1 MTDFGNRTNVKLV
14 REEEG
19 VSKTYVIDFTDKN
32 ITNSP
37 YYYMQQN
44 DVLYVEPDLIKKKS
58 ANIDPNR
65 NLAFQIGGIAI
76 GVASILIS
84 LLK

>member
-1 MTDFGNRTNVKLV
+1 MGFLKHLP
-14 REEEG
+14 
-19 VSKTYVIDFTDKN
+19 IDFTNKN

-44 DVLYVEPDLIKKKS
+44 DVLYVEPDIIKKKT

-65 NLAFQIGGIAI
+65 NLAFQIGGIAL

-84 LLK
+84 ILK